1 MLIIAGN
8 KPHRTYRF
16 SYSIYCLYL
25 PLGGWYL
32 TSHASTVTSRTPLP
46 LHASSRFPVAA
57 TVTERSAPSCPWP
70 PSWSKMLL
78 LLRQAWLR
86 RIPLCTSAVTV
97 PGCDASQS
105 WPQTFHITGV
115 KSSSSAARSTSGAG
129 RRMVDETISR
139 LRRSHPQWRNCTR
152 QAPSAHARAVPR
164 TMTDGSSDA
173 SRGDRLD
180 VWRAQFQAVP
190 VPSRRSEEGRTNLM
204 ARQYVKQSLGIR
216 VIRSVVEGKCG
227 LWPSKPAIRV
237 RPKIK
242 SRAAWRICL

>member
-115 KSSSSAARSTSGAG
+115 KSSSSAARSTSGRRAPNGG
-129 RRMVDETISR
+129 RNHFTASPVASSMAE
-139 LRRSHPQWRNCTR
+139 LHPASSFRTR
-152 QAPSAHARAVPR
+152 
-164 TMTDGSSDA
+164 
-173 SRGDRLD
+173 
-180 VWRAQFQAVP
+180 
-190 VPSRRSEEGRTNLM
+190 EGRSQNNDGWLI
-204 ARQYVKQSLGIR
+204 V
-216 VIRSVVEGKCG
+216 
-227 LWPSKPAIRV
+227 WF
-237 RPKIK
+237 PK
-242 SRAAWRICL
+242 R